1 MAITTAELQENLSK
15 YLILAATEEILI
27 MENGKIIAMLSNP
40 NQNRVEMAQ
49 SLFGILPTD
58 MTLEESK
65 KERLAKI

>member
-58 MTLEESK
+58 ITLEESK
-65 KERLAKI
+65 KERLAAV

>member
-58 MTLEESK
+58 ITLEESK

>member
-58 MTLEESK
+58 ITLEESK
-65 KERLAKI
+65 KERLAAI

>member
-15 YLILAATEEILI
+15 YLILVATEEILI

-58 MTLEESK
+58 ITLEESK

>member
-27 MENGKIIAMLSNP
+27 MENGQIIAMLSNP

-58 MTLEESK
+58 ITLEESK

>member
-58 MTLEESK
+58 ITLEESK
-65 KERLAKI
+65 KERLTKI